1 MEVKKSEKANL
12 ENRKLFYRELGL
24 IIALVIILAAFEWST
39 TEKAESVIQE
49 ETAVVIEVEE
59 IPVTTEAPPPPP
71 EAPKVPQLS
80 DMIEVVDDDIVVNTD
95 LFISL
100 EDDAD
105 MGVEIMDY
113 VAEVAEETIIEEIFS
128 LIADEYRQLVCRCR
142 YCCYNCSR

>member
-59 IPVTTEAPPPPP
+59 IPVTTEAPPRHRKR
-71 EAPKVPQLS
+71 PKFP
-80 DMIEVVDDDIVVNTD
+80 
-95 LFISL
+95 
-100 EDDAD
+100 
-105 MGVEIMDY
+105 
-113 VAEVAEETIIEEIFS
+113 
-128 LIADEYRQLVCRCR
+128 
-142 YCCYNCSR
+142 NCQT